1 MWPTLL
7 FAAPCLG
14 SPMDGFLRPV
24 FGSACLPLD
33 VRSFLTSDIRE
44 AVTQQCASLVEGRGT
59 RVCSAECRDAVLAF
73 RGHRC
78 YSHLSQSQRLQP
90 RTAAP
95 LHPRAAN
102 SKTLAALQGIW
113 YGLYPASGIDLVEAR
128 LDAAAGTLSATKL
141 TGNEFVR
148 AGRVSWEVGPGGGCK
163 MVSSM
168 WQNAYTPRWDGCA
181 VEVAD
186 ADHMSITLHTGDEG
200 EQKLAFVRA
209 VLPELLR
216 WDNPSSPSHGFHRAM
231 AICGVDP
238 EDASTSAVEALLEV
252 LHHTQGTV
260 LLDQLLLL
268 APLLL
273 LGSWQA
279 GGGHGSA
286 TLLLGGAVLLV
297 LFVRLTYLGVL
308 Q

>member
-1 MWPTLL
+1 
-7 FAAPCLG
+7 
-14 SPMDGFLRPV
+14 
-24 FGSACLPLD
+24 
-33 VRSFLTSDIRE
+33 
-44 AVTQQCASLVEGRGT
+44 
-59 RVCSAECRDAVLAF
+59 
-73 RGHRC
+73 
-78 YSHLSQSQRLQP
+78 
-90 RTAAP
+90 
-95 LHPRAAN
+95 
-102 SKTLAALQGIW
+102 
-113 YGLYPASGIDLVEAR
+113 
-128 LDAAAGTLSATKL
+128 
-141 TGNEFVR
+141 
-148 AGRVSWEVGPGGGCK
+148 
-163 MVSSM
+163 
-168 WQNAYTPRWDGCA
+168 
-181 VEVAD
+181 
-186 ADHMSITLHTGDEG
+186 MSITLHTGDEG

-209 VLPELLR
+209 VLPELLRWACSTRVSVSLVCLACHSACRGALAPSGCRDARDRLRPRPATSRVWGEGALIPPPPSLR

-238 EDASTSAVEALLEV
+238 EDASTSAVEALLEAPRHREAGGGWRRRVHTRCACEQV